1 MLTQFE
7 QFEGFGGSSGT
18 GGRPAVLVI
27 DYIKGFTDDTCQL
40 GSNFDAEVRAARQLL
55 DSARL
60 KSVPIIFTTVF
71 YEDFR
76 EGGHFLEK
84 VPALK
89 QLVPGSP
96 FIEVDHRL
104 GRNPGSEPLI
114 VKKFASAFF
123 GTHLQSLLTTM
134 QIDTLIVTGCTTSGC
149 VRASAVDALQFGYRV
164 VVPRE
169 CVGDRSAAAHEANL
183 YDIQTKYGDVVGMES
198 VLTFFETL

>member
-1 MLTQFE
+1 MAQQFKR
-7 QFEGFGGSSGT
+7 FDGFGGSSGV
-18 GGRPAVLVI
+18 GRHPAILVV
-27 DYIKGFTDDTCQL
+27 DYIQGFTDASCQL
-40 GSNFDAEVRAARQLL
+40 GSNFDKEVTACRQLL
-55 DSARL
+55 DPARV
-60 KSVPIIFTTVF
+60 KSVPVIFTTVF
-71 YEDFR
+71 YEDVR

-104 GRNPGSEPLI
+104 GRNSGSEPLI

-149 VRASAVDALQFGYRV
+149 VRASVVDALQFGYRV

-183 YDIQTKYGDVVGMES
+183 YDIQTKYGDVVGLES
-198 VLTFFETL
+198 VQEFFQSL